1 MLLQGHKD
9 HVLQSYKDQPH
20 RLIYVSR
27 HQCQQEQDGFHP
39 RHQREDFLKVDPLPW
54 DEAHGDESCLVP
66 GNGVVL
72 VALDLEDPFESNRPT
87 LDR

>member
-1 MLLQGHKD
+1 
-9 HVLQSYKDQPH
+9 
-20 RLIYVSR
+20 
-27 HQCQQEQDGFHP
+27 
-39 RHQREDFLKVDPLPW
+39 
-54 DEAHGDESCLVP
+54 VP